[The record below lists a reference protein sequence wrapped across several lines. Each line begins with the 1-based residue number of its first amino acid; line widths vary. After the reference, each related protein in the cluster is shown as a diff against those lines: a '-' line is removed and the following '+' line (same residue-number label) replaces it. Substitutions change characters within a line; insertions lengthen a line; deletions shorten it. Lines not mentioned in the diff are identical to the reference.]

1 MPTVPKCNY
10 QVQIIKGTF
19 LRMFAEAR
27 AFHSANAAPGLTIA
41 AVEGGQSR
49 PRVKRRRAAVPERLC
64 SDDETKPM
72 KRDTQG
78 FFEQIEQPHHRAADG
93 EWQS

>member
-1 MPTVPKCNY
+1 
-10 QVQIIKGTF
+10 
-19 LRMFAEAR
+19 MFAEAR

-41 AVEGGQSR
+41 AVKGGQSR
-49 PRVKRRRAAVPERLC
+49 PRVKRRRAAVPEAL

-78 FFEQIEQPHHRAADG
+78 FFEQIEQPHPLLMGSGKARGGTPNQVQIFSSYHG
-93 EWQS
+93 VVC